1 MEAEWCEAI
10 MSFQYV
16 ISSHNS
22 NTPPPVGDGAAETA
36 ELLRQLLEVQ
46 KEQLNLQRA
55 AAQAHDMGSRWKAY
69 LSKWQNEFPELPEAC
84 RFALPILE
92 KSYGA
97 MIADLA
103 DHLKQNGSEALDN
116 DFALG
121 DFLDR
126 YGMRLSQLGTILSLV
141 SFLAEAAGAPQ
152 AGESS
157 SS

>member
-1 MEAEWCEAI
+1 

-16 ISSHNS
+16 VSPQITS
-22 NTPPPVGDGAAETA
+22 NVTPPPSASASETT

-69 LSKWQNEFPELPEAC
+69 LAKWQKEFPELPEAC

-97 MIADLA
+97 LITDLA
-103 DHLKQNGSEALDN
+103 DHLKQNGPDALDN
-116 DFALG
+116 DFAMG

-141 SFLAEAAGAPQ
+141 AFLAEAASQSQ
-152 AGESS
+152 AGEQSPG
-157 SS
+157 